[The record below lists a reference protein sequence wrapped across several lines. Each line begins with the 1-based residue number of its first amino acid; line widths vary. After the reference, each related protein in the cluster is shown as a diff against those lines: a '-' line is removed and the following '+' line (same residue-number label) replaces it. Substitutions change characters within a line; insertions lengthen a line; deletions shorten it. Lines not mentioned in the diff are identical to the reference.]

1 MGTRTRFNLTQYEAA
16 LLLDLQEFMGWPE
29 SAVRSLA
36 FDIGL
41 RALLKQAE
49 TLAGHPVGDRHRR
62 AGFVDEDGKAEVG
75 HDHS

>member
-1 MGTRTRFNLTQYEAA
+1 MGTRMRFNLTQYEAA

-41 RALLKQAE
+41 RTLLKQAE

-62 AGFVDEDGKAEVG
+62 AGFVNDAGQQEDG
-75 HDHS
+75 HDQT